1 MDLDNTKIYINFSAT
16 HVEEQI
22 TLSKITHIIN
32 IMIPISNTY
41 KKILTMETLIICAK
55 QILLTIKVETNMLT
69 QE

>member
-16 HVEEQI
+16 HVEEQT

>member
-16 HVEEQI
+16 HVKEQT